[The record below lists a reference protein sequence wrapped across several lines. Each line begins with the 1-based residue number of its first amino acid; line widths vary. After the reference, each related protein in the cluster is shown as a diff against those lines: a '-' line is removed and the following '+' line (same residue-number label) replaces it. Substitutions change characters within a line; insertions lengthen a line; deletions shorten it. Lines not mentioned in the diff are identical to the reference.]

1 MVFSSS
7 IWIKEA
13 WKLEVKLK
21 GKSIKKE
28 AEEAL
33 KEINVSWEFRK
44 DGVWLERQ
52 KLEGEWERI
61 WKKTK
66 VLNEVKVRK
75 PYIKKVKIQKD
86 AKWSV

>member
-1 MVFSSS
+1 MYAVMKVRVACHMVFSSI

-13 WKLEVKLK
+13 WKWEVKLE

-33 KEINVSWEFRK
+33 KEINVTVEFRK

-52 KLEGEWERI
+52 
-61 WKKTK
+61 
-66 VLNEVKVRK
+66 
-75 PYIKKVKIQKD
+75 
-86 AKWSV
+86 

>member
-1 MVFSSS
+1 MYAVMKVRVACHMVFSSI

-13 WKLEVKLK
+13 WKWEVKLE

-33 KEINVSWEFRK
+33 KEINVTVEFRK

-52 KLEGEWERI
+52 QLQGEWKEYG
-61 WKKTK
+61 K
-66 VLNEVKVRK
+66 
-75 PYIKKVKIQKD
+75 
-86 AKWSV
+86 